1 MPDCRAEFSTT
12 NRRVRRRGSPLYGL
26 MSGFTGFL
34 KLIFNNSAI
43 MENSLCSVRIVEE
56 VLMREKKL
64 KEETELFFAYLRQN
78 GLKKTS
84 QKDLILET
92 FLSTE
97 GHLSVED
104 LYALVKKKDKKIG
117 IVTVFRT
124 LKSLTACGIAREIA
138 LGDGLTRFEHSYHH
152 PHHHHIICAECH
164 KVIEFVSPE
173 LERVQDEIIR
183 KYHFRP
189 LRHRLQIYGICAD
202 CREHRPAPELRGYDS
217 EKVFARD
224 ALKMAMYMK
233 TRGIEFYRSAAAHN
247 QDPAG
252 RAILENIV
260 KAQEKHLAEL
270 RDDLEVLSE
279 KGKGLDSAPMFLH
292 FDTCE
297 LENMIPDL
305 SHLETAQGLK
315 IGPKSVLEL
324 AQKLA
329 QKASDYFKSFAEK
342 FHETQGRR
350 IFIRFAEEEMENYQ
364 RISARTDEPQSAS
377 HPN

>member
-1 MPDCRAEFSTT
+1 
-12 NRRVRRRGSPLYGL
+12 
-26 MSGFTGFL
+26 
-34 KLIFNNSAI
+34 
-43 MENSLCSVRIVEE
+43 
-56 VLMREKKL
+56 MREKKL

-78 GLKKTS
+78 GLKKTN
-84 QKDLILET
+84 QKDLILEI
-92 FLSTE
+92 FLNTE

-104 LYALVKKKDKKIG
+104 LYALVKKRDKKIG

-152 PHHHHIICAECH
+152 PHHHHIVCAECH

-173 LERVQDEIIR
+173 LERVQDEIVR
-183 KYHFRP
+183 NYHFRP

-202 CREHRPAPELRGYDS
+202 CREHRPVPEARGYDS

-224 ALKMAMYMK
+224 ALKMAMRMK
-233 TRGIEFYRSAAAHN
+233 TRAIEFYRSAAARN
-247 QDPAG
+247 QDAAG

-260 KAQEKHLAEL
+260 KVQEKHLADL
-270 RDDLEVLSE
+270 RSDLDDLME
-279 KGKGLDSAPMFLH
+279 KGKGLEGAPMFLH
-292 FDTCE
+292 FDPRE
-297 LENMIPDL
+297 LEDMIPEAN
-305 SHLETAQGLK
+305 SLETGQALK
-315 IGPKSVLEL
+315 LGPKAVLEL

-329 QKASDYFKSFAEK
+329 QKASDYFKNFADK

-350 IFIRFAEEEMENYQ
+350 VFIRFAEEEIGNYQ
-364 RISARTDEPQSAS
+364 KVSARTDEPQSAS